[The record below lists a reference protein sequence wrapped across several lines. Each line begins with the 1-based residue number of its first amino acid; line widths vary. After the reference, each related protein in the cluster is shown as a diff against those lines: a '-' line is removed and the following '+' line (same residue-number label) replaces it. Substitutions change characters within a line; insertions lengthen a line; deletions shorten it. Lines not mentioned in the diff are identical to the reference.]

1 MACLGHNDVMA
12 KLNTDIPD
20 DLRAPLL
27 QAALVHVPFEGWGDK
42 ALALAA
48 QDLKIEA
55 GLADLA
61 FPGGAG
67 DMIDM
72 LAQQQDQN
80 MVDACPDEALK
91 NLKIRQKITR
101 LVKSRI
107 EAEQNIR
114 EAARRAVTYLA
125 LPQNAA
131 LGLKILY
138 RSVDLMWKTI
148 HDPSTDFNFYTKR
161 LTLSGV
167 YSSTFL
173 YWLND
178 ESEDFTETWA
188 FLDRRITNVM
198 QFEKTKAQFKSGC
211 KATTDRLPDIW
222 QNISNLRYPSNS

>member
-20 DLRAPLL
+20 ELREPLL
-27 QAALVHVPFEGWGDK
+27 QAALTHIPFEGWGDK

-48 QDLKIEA
+48 QDLKFEA

-72 LAQQQDQN
+72 LAQQQDQK
-80 MVDACPDEALK
+80 MVDACPDKILK
-91 NLKIRQKITR
+91 DLKIREKITW

-107 EAEQNIR
+107 EAEQEVR
-114 EAARRAVTYLA
+114 EAARCAVTYLA

-188 FLDRRITNVM
+188 FLDRRIGNVM
-198 QFEKTKAQFKSGC
+198 QFEKTKFQFRAKF
-211 KATTDRLPDIW
+211 KKMTDNLPNIW
-222 QNISNLRYPSNS
+222 QNISSLRYPPKT